1 MTINE
6 LFIFIYLPKA
16 RTTHNLIR
24 HCEENDLE
32 VDAEKI
38 KLVYMLMSCE
48 WTVGQNHNTEMA
60 NTTLAGVGKSRYLA
74 KTVINEH
81 RINEEIKSR

>member
-1 MTINE
+1 M
-6 LFIFIYLPKA
+6 LIYLPKA
-16 RTTHNLIR
+16 RTTHNFIS

-48 WTVGQNHNTEMA
+48 WTVGQNQNTEMA
-60 NTTLAGVGKSRYLA
+60 NTTLADVGKSRWL
-74 KTVINEH
+74 TQPLQMWESQDIWQQP
-81 RINEEIKSR
+81 